1 MDIHNSPF
9 ILGQAESS
17 VEFGGGDGDPSVNGA
32 AVAVDGGS
40 LPFGGSRIE
49 RNRSILE
56 CG

>member
-17 VEFGGGDGDPSVNGA
+17 VEFGGGDGDPSIDGA
-32 AVAVDGGS
+32 AVVVDGGS
-40 LPFGGSRIE
+40 LPFGGSGME
-49 RNRSILE
+49 RDGSVLE